1 MTIHTKK
8 HRLKQAIREIVR
20 SNGGVEAA
28 VEGLRVQKTHLAR
41 YGSANDMSYFMPI
54 DIVCELEAKCS
65 KPIVTHALAHEL
77 GFELF
82 RIPPTDGEGQ
92 VSEQLRKVFKESGE
106 VFVAGADALAD
117 NRVDEEEA
125 IGLLKETDEAIGA
138 LVRLQKLLE
147 RRIEGRSEV
156 AAA

>member
-1 MTIHTKK
+1 MNAYCTW
-8 HRLKQAIREIVR
+8 
-20 SNGGVEAA
+20 
-28 VEGLRVQKTHLAR
+28 LAC
-41 YGSANDMSYFMPI
+41 D
-54 DIVCELEAKCS
+54 
-65 KPIVTHALAHEL
+65 
-77 GFELF
+77 FELF